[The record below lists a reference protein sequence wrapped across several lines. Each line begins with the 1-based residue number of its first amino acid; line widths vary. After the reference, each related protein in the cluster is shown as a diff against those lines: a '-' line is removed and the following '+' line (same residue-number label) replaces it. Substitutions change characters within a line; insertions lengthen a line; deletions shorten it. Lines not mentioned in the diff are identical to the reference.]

1 MDEKNVMADRVL
13 EVIQNS
19 NIQKLAGYQTLLNS
33 IMPQVPE
40 ALQRAIETERML
52 QESGKSMLLQL
63 NPLAEW
69 VSDNQRMIAS
79 LTEGIMRIKSLAP
92 PSVQLLSNPL
102 YVQSLSNLLSGY
114 SLAHVYPK
122 DTSEE
127 ERKQIEDT
135 DKKIIGE
142 IFRPEPA
149 KMKKDKDSA
158 IIILS
163 PINDE
168 VLKYL
173 SENPEAMYQLTG
185 SEFEEFMAE
194 IYRRL
199 GYEVTRT
206 QETRDGGKD
215 IIIRKPEIL
224 GDFIYYVEC
233 KKYAADRKVGLGI
246 VKGFLGTIDVDRVN
260 GGILATTSFFTRD
273 AREFITE
280 EKLNYQIKTQ
290 DYNDIRNLL
299 NKVV

>member
-92 PSVQLLSNPL
+92 PSVQLLSNPI

-142 IFRPEPA
+142 IFRLEPA
-149 KMKKDKDSA
+149 KLKKDKGSA

-199 GYEVTRT
+199 GYGT
-206 QETRDGGKD
+206 QACA
-215 IIIRKPEIL
+215 
-224 GDFIYYVEC
+224 FC
-233 KKYAADRKVGLGI
+233 H
-246 VKGFLGTIDVDRVN
+246 FLN
-260 GGILATTSFFTRD
+260 FC
-273 AREFITE
+273 
-280 EKLNYQIKTQ
+280 YC
-290 DYNDIRNLL
+290 
-299 NKVV
+299 